1 MYKPS
6 RSLRQSQEKF
16 YTNNK
21 PSPQTRAVSFATTME
36 EPLRLINR
44 EFDRDLYKQKLKVQ
58 EAELLEAKGRHIQFD
73 RLEQQSQICIELN
86 EQRLKNKQQQQVIEN
101 LEFKLQI
108 EKKDSLIYQQQVQ
121 RLEEQYNYLQ
131 DNYDTQKQQIIVLQE
146 SIEQIQKKNN
156 LEKEMRSEKE
166 FLQEKE
172 IKFQQSEIK
181 RYQEEIVKQRE
192 HILQNSQQQNANEFI
207 LILENK
213 FELVQKEFIFYKK
226 EKEQEIEGMK
236 QLIDSYQ
243 SQIQRLNKENQLLL
257 DKQSIISTTE
267 EHQQQIKTLQIE
279 LESQIQICK
288 QLNQQITILQQQLN
302 QTNLICQNLKEEKLG
317 AIKEKQAIE
326 TYYLDQLQ
334 KQDVQLSQMI
344 KSSVQNE
351 QKAQIQKLQI
361 IIEQKDLMIR
371 ELSMQKDCNCNKQIK
386 NEQKVIIRDLEK
398 KNATLVMEVE
408 RLNKILKQKLTEL
421 ENQTSRSC
429 EENHKKYL
437 EEIDIWKSKF
447 LSINKQY
454 HISQEQ
460 LMVVKTELDGLK
472 KAKQKENIDPILNNK
487 VG

>member
-1 MYKPS
+1 MYKTS
-6 RSLRQSQEKF
+6 RSLRQSQEKL
-16 YTNNK
+16 YTVNK
-21 PSPQTRAVSFATTME
+21 PSPQARAVSFATSIE
-36 EPLRLINR
+36 DPIRLISR
-44 EFDRDLYKQKLKVQ
+44 ELDKDLQKQKLKVY
-58 EAELLEAKGRHIQFD
+58 EAELLEAK
-73 RLEQQSQICIELN
+73 EQQSQIFIELN
-86 EQRLKNKQQQQVIEN
+86 EWKLKNKQQQQLIEN
-101 LEFKLQI
+101 LEFKVQI

-131 DNYDTQKQQIIVLQE
+131 DNYNTQKQQIIVLQE
-146 SIEQIQKKNN
+146 AIEQISKKNN
-156 LEKEMRSEKE
+156 LEKEIRNDKE
-166 FLQEKE
+166 LQQEKE
-172 IKFQQSEIK
+172 IKLLQNEIK
-181 RYQEEIVKQRE
+181 RYQEEILKQRE
-192 HILQNSQQQNANEFI
+192 HILQNSQSQNANEFI
-207 LILENK
+207 QILENK
-213 FELVQKEFIFYKK
+213 FELVQKEFIFYKR
-226 EKEQEIEGMK
+226 EKELEIQNFQQIIDSLQNQIKLLNQENKQLQEK
-236 QLIDSYQ
+236 QLIT
-243 SQIQRLNKENQLLL
+243 
-257 DKQSIISTTE
+257 STTE
-267 EHQQQIKTLQIE
+267 EHQQQIKSLKIE
-279 LESQIQICK
+279 LESQIQIAK
-288 QLNQQITILQQQLN
+288 QLNQQIAILQQQLN
-302 QTNLICQNLKEEKLG
+302 QTNVICQNLKEEKQS

-371 ELSMQKDCNCNKQIK
+371 ELSMQKDCNCNKQTK
-386 NEQKVIIRDLEK
+386 NEQKIIVRDLEK

-437 EEIDIWKSKF
+437 EEIEIWKNKF

-472 KAKQKENIDPILNNK
+472 KTKQKENIDPILNNK
-487 VG
+487 VV

>member
-6 RSLRQSQEKF
+6 RSLRQSQEKL

-36 EPLRLINR
+36 DPLRQISR
-44 EFDRDLYKQKLKVQ
+44 EFDRDIYKQKLKIQ
-58 EAELLEAKGRHIQFD
+58 EVELFEAK
-73 RLEQQSQICIELN
+73 EQQNQIYIELN
-86 EQRLKNKQQQQVIEN
+86 EQKLKNKQQQQVIDN
-101 LEFKLQI
+101 LEFKLHI

-131 DNYDTQKQQIIVLQE
+131 DNYNTQKQQIIVLQE

-156 LEKEMRSEKE
+156 LEKEMRNEKE
-166 FLQEKE
+166 LLQEKE
-172 IKFQQSEIK
+172 IKFQQNEIK
-181 RYQEEIVKQRE
+181 RYQEEIIKQRE
-192 HILQNSQQQNANEFI
+192 HMLLNNQQQNTNEFI
-207 LILENK
+207 QILENK

-226 EKEQEIEGMK
+226 EKEQEIENIK
-236 QLIDSYQ
+236 QFIDSYQ
-243 SQIQRLNKENQLLL
+243 NQIKCLNQENQNLL
-257 DKQSIISTTE
+257 DKQLIISTKE
-267 EHQQQIKTLQIE
+267 EHQQQITSLKIE
-279 LESQIQICK
+279 LESQIQITK
-288 QLNQQITILQQQLN
+288 QLNQQIVILQQQLN
-302 QTNLICQNLKEEKLG
+302 QTNIICQNLKEEKQN

-344 KSSVQNE
+344 KSSIQNE

-386 NEQKVIIRDLEK
+386 NEQKLIIRDLEK

-437 EEIDIWKSKF
+437 EEIDIWKNKF

-472 KAKQKENIDPILNNK
+472 KTKQKENIDPIQINK
-487 VG
+487 VV

>member
-6 RSLRQSQEKF
+6 RSLRQSQEKP
-16 YTNNK
+16 YAHNK
-21 PSPQTRAVSFATTME
+21 PSPQTRAISFANTME
-36 EPLRLINR
+36 DPLRLINR
-44 EFDRDLYKQKLKVQ
+44 ELDRDLQRQKLKVY
-58 EAELLEAKGRHIQFD
+58 EAELLEAKD
-73 RLEQQSQICIELN
+73 QQSQICVELN
-86 EQRLKNKQQQQVIEN
+86 EQKQKNKQQQQVIEN

-108 EKKDSLIYQQQVQ
+108 EKKDSLIYQHQVQ
-121 RLEEQYNYLQ
+121 RLEEQFNYLQ
-131 DNYDTQKQQIIVLQE
+131 DNYNTQKQQIIVLQE
-146 SIEQIQKKNN
+146 SIEQIQKKHS
-156 LEKEMRSEKE
+156 LEKEMRNEKE
-166 FLQEKE
+166 YQLEKE
-172 IKFQQSEIK
+172 IKFQQNEIK
-181 RYQEEIVKQRE
+181 RYQEEITKQRD
-192 HILQNSQQQNANEFI
+192 HILQNNQQQNANEFI
-207 LILENK
+207 QILENK

-226 EKEQEIEGMK
+226 EKEQEIENNQ
-236 QLIDSYQ
+236 QLLDSYQ
-243 SQIQRLNKENQLLL
+243 NQIYQLSQENKSLQ
-257 DKQSIISTTE
+257 DKNLIVSSTE
-267 EHQQQIKTLQIE
+267 EQQQQIKSLKIE
-279 LESQIQICK
+279 LEGQLQIVK
-288 QLNQQITILQQQLN
+288 QLNQQTANLQQQLN
-302 QTNLICQNLKEEKLG
+302 QTNVICQNLKEEKQG

-386 NEQKVIIRDLEK
+386 NEQKLIIRDLEK

-437 EEIDIWKSKF
+437 EEIEIWKNKF

-472 KAKQKENIDPILNNK
+472 KAKQKENIDPILTNK
-487 VG
+487 LV

>member
-36 EPLRLINR
+36 EPLRQISR
-44 EFDRDLYKQKLKVQ
+44 EFDRDLYKQKLKVY
-58 EAELLEAKGRHIQFD
+58 ETELLEAK
-73 RLEQQSQICIELN
+73 EQQSQICIELN

-166 FLQEKE
+166 FLQDKE

-207 LILENK
+207 QILENK

-226 EKEQEIEGMK
+226 EKEQEIESMK

-257 DKQSIISTTE
+257 DKQSIVPTSE

-302 QTNLICQNLKEEKLG
+302 QTNLICQNLKEEKQS

-386 NEQKVIIRDLEK
+386 NEQKLIIRDLEK

-437 EEIDIWKSKF
+437 EEIDIWKNKF

-472 KAKQKENIDPILNNK
+472 KAKQKENIDPILTNK
-487 VG
+487 IG